1 MLSLHFVRKSSFV
14 VITLAINDYVTA
26 VLVSVFAWGEAAGRG
41 GFGTWA
47 RRLTID
53 TFSAPLV

>member
-1 MLSLHFVRKSSFV
+1 MLFLHFVRKSSFV
-14 VITLAINDYVTA
+14 VKTLAINDYVTA
-26 VLVSVFAWGEAAGRG
+26 VLVLVFVWGEAAGRG

-47 RRLTID
+47 KRLTVD